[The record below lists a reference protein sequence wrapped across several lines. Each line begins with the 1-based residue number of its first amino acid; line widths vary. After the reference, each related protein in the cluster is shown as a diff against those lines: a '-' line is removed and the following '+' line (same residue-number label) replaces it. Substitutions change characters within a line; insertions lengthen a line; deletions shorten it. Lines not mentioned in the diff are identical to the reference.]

1 MKIDILI
8 RNGTVVD
15 PANKRN
21 GKADVA
27 LTDGKVALVADKI
40 DPGTAQEVIDA
51 TDKLVLPGVIDSH
64 VHLVCEGSGGVP
76 YNMLLR
82 RGVTTALD
90 MMGGIDTFIDE
101 MRVYGHGINAAC
113 LHALVIGRDVKT
125 NNAGRE
131 EVGAAIDAALAK
143 GAFGIKIMGGH
154 YPFTPET
161 TAHIIEA
168 CAKRGAY
175 IAFHAGSTAN
185 GSNIKGF
192 DEAVA
197 LSAGHPLHMC
207 HVNAYC
213 RGQVE
218 NPLLETER
226 LLRGLEE
233 NPQIVSESY
242 LSVMNGTSAEVNA
255 QGIVHSAV
263 TRTCVE
269 RGGFTSDKDGMGKAI
284 RAGWANIYGKV
295 GGELSY
301 LGPEEGYAYWE
312 KHGTNAWC
320 SFPVN
325 NPVALLACATARRK
339 DGSFTVD
346 AVSTDGGGIPRNV
359 IFENGIRLVQA
370 RYMTIEELVH
380 KISLAPARMLGLPN
394 KGHLSQG
401 ADADVAVFDACSAQA
416 LYTIAG
422 GKVRMAGGV
431 CGDGPGTVITS
442 KQGEKAVAAA
452 KLPGITANLAGST
465 FMRGHGKA

>member
-27 LTDGKVALVADKI
+27 LAEGKVAEVAEAI
-40 DPGTAQEVIDA
+40 DPSSAAEVIDA
-51 TDKLVLPGVIDSH
+51 RGKLVLPGIIDSH

-101 MRVYGHGINAAC
+101 MRVHGHGINAAC
-113 LHALVIGRDVKT
+113 LHALVIGKDLKT

-161 TAHIIEA
+161 TALIIEE
-168 CAKRGAY
+168 CAKRKAY
-175 IAFHAGSTAN
+175 VAFHAGSTAN
-185 GSNIKGF
+185 GSNIKGYE
-192 DEAVA
+192 EALQLA
-197 LSAGHPLHMC
+197 AGNPLHMC

-226 LLRGLEE
+226 LLRGLEN
-233 NPQIVSESY
+233 NPRIVSESY
-242 LSVMNGTSAEVNA
+242 LSVMNGTSAAVNE
-255 QGIVHSAV
+255 QGIVHSGV

-284 RAGWANIYGKV
+284 RAGWANIYGRI

-301 LGPEEGYAYWE
+301 LPPEEGHAFWE
-312 KHGTNAWC
+312 KNGTNAWC

-370 RYMTIEELVH
+370 RYMTLEELVD
-380 KISLAPARMLGLPN
+380 KVSLAPAKMLGLPN

-401 ADADVAVFDACSAQA
+401 ADADVAVFDTCSATA

-422 GKVRMAGGV
+422 GKIRMAGGI

-442 KQGEKAVAAA
+442 GQGEKAVAAS
-452 KLPGITANLAGST
+452 KLPMIKADIMQST
-465 FMRGHGKA
+465 FMKGHPA